1 MEKGND
7 KRIKCT
13 ACKRV
18 KFEEDFLKH
27 QKILK
32 TCIACRDKNAKKLT
46 KENEPPI
53 VIQNEVPV
61 PVEVPIEVPIEPILI
76 PIEQLA
82 QVPVEV
88 PIEVPADPIVIPAK
102 IKRWIGISGYW
113 IHPGDE
119 RSLHKKLLRKVHN
132 QFHQQ
137 SAFSVH
143 KYLTRWVMVDIRDHL
158 Q

>member
-18 KFEEDFLKH
+18 KFEEDFLKN
-27 QKILK
+27 QKVLK
-32 TCIACRDKNAKKLT
+32 TCIACRDKNAKKVT

-61 PVEVPIEVPIEPILI
+61 LVEVPLLVEVPIPIEPILI
-76 PIEQLA
+76 SIEQLA
-82 QVPVEV
+82 Q
-88 PIEVPADPIVIPAK
+88 IPAVPIVIPAK
-102 IKRWIGISGYW
+102 VKGWIGVSGYW

-119 RSLHKKLLRKVHN
+119 RSLHKKLLRKVHR